1 MRNASSRPLQ
11 RGDASPR
18 PLQRSDGPGPNL
30 RSSGKR
36 AEPSLRARALR
47 LLARREHSREEL
59 RRKLA
64 PHMAE
69 GEDLESLLDDFTQRG
84 WLSDARFAEQAI
96 RAKARRFGPLKLAQ
110 HLRERGLDE
119 EAIAAGFHA
128 AGEEGMASIEAVWKS
143 RFHAP
148 PADDRERARQI
159 RFLQGR
165 GFALEHILKFLRE
178 A

>member
-1 MRNASSRPLQ
+1 MRPSSSRTPA
-11 RGDASPR
+11 DAGN
-18 PLQRSDGPGPNL
+18 GPGPNP
-30 RSSGKR
+30 KR
-36 AEPSLRARALR
+36 ARSEPSLRARALR

-64 PHMAE
+64 AHVVDE
-69 GEDLESLLDDFTQRG
+69 NLESILDDLTQRG
-84 WLSDARFAEQAI
+84 WLSDARYAEHAI

-128 AGEEGMASIEAVWKS
+128 AGEEGVASIETVWKS
-143 RFHAP
+143 RFDARP
-148 PADDRERARQI
+148 QDDRELGRQV

-165 GFALEHILKFLRE
+165 GFAIPAILRFLKDE
-178 A
+178 T